1 MILAAIQDI
10 NFWLYTSLYIIYFIT
25 VISTIVVILSENR
38 NPVKSIAWIVV
49 LLFLP
54 VVGIVFYFFFGQEYR
69 RQRMISR
76 KGKRKLLKNINYS
89 ENEVSNLP
97 LFLSSESIQEIKLG
111 YALGE
116 FIPYPGNKV
125 TIFTEG
131 ESKFDMLKSKMRK
144 ARKFIHLQYY
154 IFNNDKLGNEIKQIL
169 IEKAREGIEVRVIYD
184 DVGCWKVKKHFF
196 EEMTAAG
203 IEVYP
208 FLEVT
213 FPQLANKINYRNHRK
228 IVIVD
233 GTCGFIGGMN
243 IADRYRDGVPW
254 GIWRDT
260 HILIEGP
267 AVQGLQSSF
276 AVDWCF
282 TSRQLL
288 SEKLYFPIVAPKGNT
303 CIQIITSGPIGE
315 WKEISLTFLKAISN
329 AKQYVYIQTPYFLPT
344 ESLMKV
350 LQVAAL
356 AKVDVRLMLPEKS
369 DSPVLQLAS
378 HSYIKPMLKAG
389 VKVYFYQKGF
399 IHSKTIVI
407 DDEFST
413 VGSTNLDFRSFDHNF
428 EVNAFMYDKELA
440 VKMKNIFIAD
450 QQQCRRIPRSY
461 WRRRPVASKVKESI
475 VRLLSPVL

>member
-1 MILAAIQDI
+1 
-10 NFWLYTSLYIIYFIT
+10 
-25 VISTIVVILSENR
+25 
-38 NPVKSIAWIVV
+38 
-49 LLFLP
+49 
-54 VVGIVFYFFFGQEYR
+54 
-69 RQRMISR
+69 
-76 KGKRKLLKNINYS
+76 
-89 ENEVSNLP
+89 
-97 LFLSSESIQEIKLG
+97 
-111 YALGE
+111 
-116 FIPYPGNKV
+116 
-125 TIFTEG
+125 
-131 ESKFDMLKSKMRK
+131 
-144 ARKFIHLQYY
+144 
-154 IFNNDKLGNEIKQIL
+154 
-169 IEKAREGIEVRVIYD
+169 
-184 DVGCWKVKKHFF
+184 
-196 EEMTAAG
+196 MTAAG

-233 GTCGFIGGMN
+233 GTSGFIGGMN
-243 IADRYRDGVPW
+243 IADRYQDGVPW

-288 SEKLYFPIVAPKGNT
+288 SEKLYFPVVPPKGNT

-440 VKMKNIFIAD
+440 IKMKNIFIAD
-450 QQQCRRIPRSY
+450 QQQCRRIPWSY

>member
-169 IEKAREGIEVRVIYD
+169 IEKAREGIEVRVSTLHL
-184 DVGCWKVKKHFF
+184 VCTLFQLFVCLHSSLFPKQCN
-196 EEMTAAG
+196 
-203 IEVYP
+203 
-208 FLEVT
+208 VT
-213 FPQLANKINYRNHRK
+213 
-228 IVIVD
+228 
-233 GTCGFIGGMN
+233 T
-243 IADRYRDGVPW
+243 
-254 GIWRDT
+254 
-260 HILIEGP
+260 E
-267 AVQGLQSSF
+267 
-276 AVDWCF
+276 
-282 TSRQLL
+282 
-288 SEKLYFPIVAPKGNT
+288 
-303 CIQIITSGPIGE
+303 
-315 WKEISLTFLKAISN
+315 
-329 AKQYVYIQTPYFLPT
+329 FLPT
-344 ESLMKV
+344 APPRRWWKGNPGLGPTVSFKERHAGETDRSAVSPEPESCRLHGGVPGLPHPGMK
-350 LQVAAL
+350 
-356 AKVDVRLMLPEKS
+356 S
-369 DSPVLQLAS
+369 
-378 HSYIKPMLKAG
+378 
-389 VKVYFYQKGF
+389 GF
-399 IHSKTIVI
+399 RQ
-407 DDEFST
+407 
-413 VGSTNLDFRSFDHNF
+413 G
-428 EVNAFMYDKELA
+428 
-440 VKMKNIFIAD
+440 
-450 QQQCRRIPRSY
+450 P
-461 WRRRPVASKVKESI
+461 
-475 VRLLSPVL
+475 

>member
-38 NPVKSIAWIVV
+38 ESCKKYRMDCGTTLPAGSRHC
-49 LLFLP
+49 LLF
-54 VVGIVFYFFFGQEYR
+54 FFRTQEYR

-89 ENEVSNLP
+89 ENEISNLP

-203 IEVYP
+203 I
-208 FLEVT
+208 
-213 FPQLANKINYRNHRK
+213 R
-228 IVIVD
+228 
-233 GTCGFIGGMN
+233 
-243 IADRYRDGVPW
+243 
-254 GIWRDT
+254 GISFSGSD
-260 HILIEGP
+260 I
-267 AVQGLQSSF
+267 SS
-276 AVDWCF
+276 
-282 TSRQLL
+282 TG
-288 SEKLYFPIVAPKGNT
+288 K
-303 CIQIITSGPIGE
+303 
-315 WKEISLTFLKAISN
+315 
-329 AKQYVYIQTPYFLPT
+329 
-344 ESLMKV
+344 
-350 LQVAAL
+350 
-356 AKVDVRLMLPEKS
+356 
-369 DSPVLQLAS
+369 
-378 HSYIKPMLKAG
+378 
-389 VKVYFYQKGF
+389 
-399 IHSKTIVI
+399 
-407 DDEFST
+407 
-413 VGSTNLDFRSFDHNF
+413 
-428 EVNAFMYDKELA
+428 
-440 VKMKNIFIAD
+440 
-450 QQQCRRIPRSY
+450 
-461 WRRRPVASKVKESI
+461 
-475 VRLLSPVL
+475 